1 MFNLNDFQ
9 SIYIYQYGKVGSSTL
24 QCTFKKYHDNVIHTH
39 QYDEKMMSKKTLI
52 INVVRNLYDR
62 NISAFFHNI
71 NNYKHGLFYYC
82 PDTDNKNIKIDN
94 LINFFRNCN
103 IRHLNEKIAP
113 WFKNFNDKFN
123 INIFSKE
130 FDNKKKY
137 NIYNTSG
144 PIILTLRFEDI
155 NDWENIL
162 SNIFNIKIELHAKNI
177 TEKKKI
183 VNIYNK
189 FKKEY
194 KYSDEEIKIIDN
206 IDHFLYFYTSNE
218 IENFK
223 KKYD

>member
-1 MFNLNDFQ
+1 
-9 SIYIYQYGKVGSSTL
+9 
-24 QCTFKKYHDNVIHTH
+24 
-39 QYDEKMMSKKTLI
+39 MMSKKTLI

-62 NISAFFHNI
+62 NISAFFQNI
-71 NNYKHGLFYYC
+71 NNYKHGVWYYC
-82 PDTDNKNIKIDN
+82 PHTDNKSIKIDNLINFFRNITISKKSIKIDN

-103 IRHLNEKIAP
+103 IRHLNELIAP

-155 NDWENIL
+155 NDWGNIL
-162 SNIFNIKIELHAKNI
+162 SNIFNIKIELQTKNL
-177 TEKKKI
+177 TEKKKFFD
-183 VNIYNK
+183 IYNK